1 MFKEREKRN
10 LIMKEEDKKEGED
23 QILEINL
30 ISAQGLKT
38 PSGNRRRMHTYALA
52 WVDPTTKLR
61 TRTDRLGAE
70 NPTWNDKFLFRVS
83 SDFIASETSGVT
95 VEIYAVGYIRD
106 YLIGTVRFLLS
117 SCLGKFPANAYSIG
131 TPAFTAVQIRR
142 PSGRFHGVLNI
153 AASFSSSK
161 NSDFVIFNGA
171 SAISFRDLTCH
182 ENDKEKEEDDSR
194 RLRRLS
200 RIGSKAS
207 ERSSGGESC
216 DFDFSSL
223 DLSSDG
229 AESTTSSSSTASNA
243 LKEWNGVRTE
253 GAGKL
258 TGVKSECVGGV
269 MGGGLLCGLMMQ
281 RKMGFCPSDHNS
293 LSWEE
298 SFESENPI

>member
-1 MFKEREKRN
+1 MLRESEKRN
-10 LIMKEEDKKEGED
+10 SSMEEDQGGN

-38 PSGNRRRMHTYALA
+38 PSGTRRRMHTYAVT
-52 WVDPTTKLR
+52 WIDPTEKLR
-61 TRTDRLGAE
+61 TRTDRVGAE

-83 SDFIASETSGVT
+83 SHFLACETSGVT

-117 SCLGKFPANAYSIG
+117 SCLGKFPTSADAIG

-153 AASFSSSK
+153 AASVSSSTCF
-161 NSDFVIFNGA
+161 DFVLFGRA
-171 SAISFRDLTCH
+171 SAISFRDLMGA
-182 ENDKEKEEDDSR
+182 ELEKEKEADR
-194 RLRRLS
+194 RLGRRMS
-200 RIGSKAS
+200 RIGSRS
-207 ERSSGGESC
+207 SVQSSGGESC
-216 DFDFSSL
+216 DLDFSSL

-253 GAGKL
+253 VAEKL
-258 TGVKSECVGGV
+258 KEMKNECG
-269 MGGGLLCGLMMQ
+269 GGGLLCGLVLQ
-281 RKMGFCPSDHNS
+281 RKIRFCQSDHN
-293 LSWEE
+293 LRFWEE
-298 SFESENPI
+298 SLES